1 MTFISVQFVCWK
13 REQSLFVV
21 NLKINDIVLQR
32 VSILNFVIENN
43 FRAVNK
49 NVVVDTC
56 MLFGNASF
64 VFSSSTVDKI
74 ENIFLLFGRKC
85 LIFEKLAIQK

>member
-43 FRAVNK
+43 FCAVNK
-49 NVVVDTC
+49 NVVVFFPPQ
-56 MLFGNASF
+56 LS
-64 VFSSSTVDKI
+64 I
-74 ENIFLLFGRKC
+74 
-85 LIFEKLAIQK
+85 